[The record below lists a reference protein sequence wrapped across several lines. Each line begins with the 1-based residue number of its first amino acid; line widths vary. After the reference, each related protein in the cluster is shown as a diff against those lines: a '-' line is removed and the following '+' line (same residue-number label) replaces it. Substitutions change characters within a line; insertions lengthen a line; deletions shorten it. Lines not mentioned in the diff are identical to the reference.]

1 MLSDTARHAGSMK
14 TNTRYIITTA
24 GVAAGLFAI
33 GATASALSSDNTAT
47 SDPLGVGVVLPSA
60 SVDPSAS
67 TGPSASPSLVEVEYA
82 ENEESTLPPVD
93 PIVLDDTGWST
104 GPATGPGSVDDD
116 HDDDGDDHDDDG
128 DDHDDDHEDEGDDD

>member
-60 SVDPSAS
+60 S

-82 ENEESTLPPVD
+82 ENEESTLPSVD

-116 HDDDGDDHDDDG
+116 HDDDHDDDG
-128 DDHDDDHEDEGDDD
+128 DDHDDDHDDDHEGDDD